1 MYFSP
6 LNYKVP
12 NAVKIGR
19 LTFRGGRG
27 GGGWC
32 GCLSGGD
39 EPPEITYC
47 VADGGG
53 GALTLQSLTPTQP
66 MPDQEE
72 LNAKFAELVVST
84 HVKYAAAG
92 LGASLQ
98 ECFVSVP
105 SPGPFR
111 RDEGML

>member
-1 MYFSP
+1 M
-6 LNYKVP
+6 P

-84 HVKYAAAG
+84 NVKQGTAVRPGRLPPGMFCQRAVAWT
-92 LGASLQ
+92 LQ
-98 ECFVSVP
+98 T
-105 SPGPFR
+105 
-111 RDEGML
+111 